1 MVYFVL
7 CPLCAFS
14 DKLEGSNEQQPID
27 LIQVR
32 QHIQFKVDE
41 NEAARDRLRV
51 FTMAHTV

>member
-1 MVYFVL
+1 MWFILSCVL
-7 CPLCAFS
+7 FS

-41 NEAARDRLRV
+41 NEATSDRV
-51 FTMAHTV
+51 FTMAVTL